1 MTLYLRMCVSK
12 ASHLRHSASLTR
24 TIALISEIRGRE
36 ARPHKWSL
44 LPGLGAGTLVG
55 IPGCSCSFLSDG
67 DGKGWLD

>member
-1 MTLYLRMCVSK
+1 MALYLRVCVSK
-12 ASHLRHSASLTR
+12 ASHLRQSASLTR

-44 LPGLGAGTLVG
+44 LPSLGAGTLVG
-55 IPGCSCSFLSDG
+55 IPRCSCLFLSDD

>member
-12 ASHLRHSASLTR
+12 ASHLRQSASLTR

-44 LPGLGAGTLVG
+44 LPSLGAGTLVG
-55 IPGCSCSFLSDG
+55 IPRCSCLFLSDD

>member
-1 MTLYLRMCVSK
+1 MALYLRVCVSK

-44 LPGLGAGTLVG
+44 LPSLGAGTLVG
-55 IPGCSCSFLSDG
+55 IPRCSCLFLSDD